1 MACRIEDYAVLG
13 DQHTAALVG
22 LDGSVD
28 WLCLPRF
35 DSPACF
41 AALLGRP
48 EHGRWLL
55 APADTYEVTRRYR
68 DGTFVLESTYT
79 TDEGSVRVIDAM
91 PTGDNRADLVRRV
104 EGLTGSVRMRHEWIV
119 RFGYGDTV
127 PWVHRIVD
135 RHGHPALHAVAGP
148 DMVVL
153 RGSRLPTAVDR
164 QHNDV
169 FDVGAGE
176 VVEWAT
182 TWYHAWQE
190 VPETVDIASSLART
204 TAEWQAWAAAAPQGG
219 PYRDALTRSL
229 LVLRLLTHSVT
240 GGIVAAPTTSLPE
253 QFGGPRNWDYRFC
266 WLRDAALTL
275 EALID
280 CGYTEEARGW
290 RQWLLRA
297 VAGDPEDLQIMYGVD
312 GSRQLPERLLDH
324 LPGYEGSRPVRVGN
338 AAVDQRQTDVL
349 GEVMLAL
356 AAARDAGLEA
366 DESSWALQRVL
377 VDNLA
382 THWQEPDNGI
392 WEVRGPPQHFTH
404 SRVMVWVALDRAV
417 RAIESFDRHGPLE
430 RWRGLRDRVRDEV
443 LREGFNPELG
453 TFVQY
458 YGSTHT
464 DAALLQIPIVGFLP
478 PDDPR
483 VRGTVD
489 AIERELMVDGLLLRY
504 RTEHGVD
511 GLPPGEEP
519 FLACSFWLAEV
530 YAMTGRLDDARQL
543 LDRVV
548 GLSNDVGLLSEEYS
562 PAHGCMAGNFPQA
575 LSHLALVGAVNAFR
589 RATAMHADHRA
600 PAGGA
605 GTRGHRRPDPGS
617 PLEAR
622 HET

>member
-1 MACRIEDYAVLG
+1 
-13 DQHTAALVG
+13 
-22 LDGSVD
+22 
-28 WLCLPRF
+28 
-35 DSPACF
+35 
-41 AALLGRP
+41 
-48 EHGRWLL
+48 
-55 APADTYEVTRRYR
+55 
-68 DGTFVLESTYT
+68 
-79 TDEGSVRVIDAM
+79 
-91 PTGDNRADLVRRV
+91 
-104 EGLTGSVRMRHEWIV
+104 
-119 RFGYGDTV
+119 
-127 PWVHRIVD
+127 
-135 RHGHPALHAVAGP
+135 
-148 DMVVL
+148 
-153 RGSRLPTAVDR
+153 
-164 QHNDV
+164 
-169 FDVGAGE
+169 
-176 VVEWAT
+176 
-182 TWYHAWQE
+182 
-190 VPETVDIASSLART
+190 
-204 TAEWQAWAAAAPQGG
+204 
-219 PYRDALTRSL
+219 
-229 LVLRLLTHSVT
+229 
-240 GGIVAAPTTSLPE
+240 
-253 QFGGPRNWDYRFC
+253 
-266 WLRDAALTL
+266 
-275 EALID
+275 
-280 CGYTEEARGW
+280 
-290 RQWLLRA
+290 LRA

-324 LPGYEGSRPVRVGN
+324 LPGYEGSRPVRVGF
-338 AAVDQRQTDVL
+338 AAVYQRLTDVL

-562 PAHGCMAGNFPQA
+562 PAHGRMAGNFPQA

-589 RATAMHADHRA
+589 RATAMLADHRA

>member
-13 DQHTAALVG
+13 DQRTAALVG
-22 LDGSVD
+22 IDGSVD

-41 AALLGRP
+41 AALLGT
-48 EHGRWLL
+48 EKHGRWLL
-55 APADTYEVTRRYR
+55 VPDDPYEVTRRYR
-68 DGTFVLESTYT
+68 EGTFVLETTYT
-79 TDEGSVRVIDAM
+79 TQEGSVRVVDAM
-91 PTGDNRADLVRRV
+91 PTGDERADLVRRI
-104 EGLTGSVRMRHEWIV
+104 EGLSGSVRMRHEWIV
-119 RFGYGDTV
+119 RFSYGRVV

-135 RHGHPALHAVAGP
+135 QHGHPALHAVAGP

-153 RGSRLPTAVDR
+153 RGTRLPTASDR
-164 QHNDV
+164 RHSDV

-176 VVEWAT
+176 VVEWST
-182 TWYHAWQE
+182 TWYQAWQE
-190 VPETVDIASSLART
+190 VPEAVDVATSLERTAR
-204 TAEWQAWAAAAPQGG
+204 EWRQWAAAAPQGG
-219 PYRDALTRSL
+219 PYREELTRSL

-266 WLRDAALTL
+266 WLRDASLTL

-280 CGYTEEARGW
+280 CGYVDEARGW
-290 RQWLLRA
+290 RRWLLRA

-312 GSRQLPERLLDH
+312 GGRELPERLLDH
-324 LPGYEGSRPVRVGN
+324 LPGYESSAPVRVGN

-356 AAARDAGLEA
+356 AAGREVGLEA

-377 VDNLA
+377 VNNLA
-382 THWQEPDNGI
+382 KHWQDPDNGI
-392 WEVRGPPQHFTH
+392 WEVRGEPRHFTH
-404 SRVMVWVALDRAV
+404 SRVMVWVAFDRAV
-417 RAIESFDRHGPLE
+417 KAIEESGRTGPLE
-430 RWRGLRDRVRDEV
+430 HWRSLRDQVRDEV
-443 LREGFNPELG
+443 LSQGFDPELG

-483 VRGTVD
+483 VRGTVE
-489 AIERELMVDGLLLRY
+489 AIERELMQDGLLLRY
-504 RTEHGVD
+504 RTERGVD

-530 YAMTGRLDDARQL
+530 YAMSGRLDDAEVM
-543 LDRVV
+543 LDRLV
-548 GLSNDVGLLSEEYS
+548 GLANDLGLLSEEYA
-562 PAHGCMAGNFPQA
+562 PERRRMAGNFPQA

-589 RATAMHADHRA
+589 RAQSSRTQLAVPRT
-600 PAGGA
+600 PQ
-605 GTRGHRRPDPGS
+605 TRGHRRPDPGTQ
-617 PLEAR
+617 PEAR
-622 HET
+622 HE